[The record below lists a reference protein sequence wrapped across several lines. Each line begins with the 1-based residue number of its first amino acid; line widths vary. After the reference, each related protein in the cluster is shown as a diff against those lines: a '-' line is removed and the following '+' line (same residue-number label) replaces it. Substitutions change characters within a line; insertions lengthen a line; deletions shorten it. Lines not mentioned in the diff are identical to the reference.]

1 MLTAI
6 RHIILGIIDFF
17 HRPFSRWIDKQT
29 FRYLAS
35 GSSGAALN
43 IAVVFVSYN
52 FILQKQ
58 DVVLPFITIRSAV
71 AAAAIAFVI
80 STPYG
85 FLMSRYIV
93 FSESNLKTRVQL
105 FRYLMTV
112 AACAVLTYFFLPF
125 FVYTCGIFPTPASIL
140 TTAIVAVFSYVSQRF
155 FTFKVKDEVASEV
168 KSL

>member
-1 MLTAI
+1 MN
-6 RHIILGIIDFF
+6 ILV
-17 HRPFSRWIDKQT
+17 
-29 FRYLAS
+29 Y
-35 GSSGAALN
+35 
-43 IAVVFVSYN
+43 FVSYH
-52 FILQKQ
+52 FLLHEQ
-58 DVVLPFITIRSAV
+58 DVVLPFMVVRSAV

-93 FSESNLKTRVQL
+93 FSESNLKTRVQI

-125 FVYTCGIFPTPASIL
+125 FHYTCGIYATPASIL
-140 TTAIVAVFSYVSQRF
+140 TTAVVAVFSYVSQRF
-155 FTFKVKDEVASEV
+155 FTFKVKEEVASEV